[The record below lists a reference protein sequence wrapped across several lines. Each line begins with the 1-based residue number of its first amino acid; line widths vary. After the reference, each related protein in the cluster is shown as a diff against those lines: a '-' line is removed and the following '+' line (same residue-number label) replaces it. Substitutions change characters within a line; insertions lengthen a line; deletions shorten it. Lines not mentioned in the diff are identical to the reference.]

1 MNTLISHSPHPL
13 VCICVPTYNA
23 EHTVR
28 ETLESICAQTYS
40 NLVIHVSDNA
50 STDDTLKVVASIND
64 PRIHVHS
71 QKENVGGEGNF
82 TRCIQMAEGK
92 YTAIFHADDVYHPDM
107 VEKQVYFLEAN
118 SEVGSVFTQA
128 FTVDEHGKR
137 TGLIG
142 RVPEKD
148 KEGKPIGFED
158 LLKMMLLH
166 HNFLV
171 CPSVLVRT
179 DIYKHHIKEWG
190 SSLFQSASDIDTW
203 LRLSEIKPIAVLNE
217 ALMGYRISSAQ
228 FSEKIRN
235 RTEKTDFFLVMD
247 HYLGKDEVRD
257 FLTEKDLQHYGWLD
271 RHESVACAINLLKL
285 GRVSKARALLKNVFC
300 WDALKAAFYTR
311 RGCATLMVGV
321 LLQIFIPMRL
331 ALKKLCLIAY
341 FNGSRK

>member
-1 MNTLISHSPHPL
+1 MNTLNPHASNPL
-13 VCICVPTYNA
+13 VCICIPTYNA

-50 STDDTLKVVASIND
+50 STDDTLKVVASISD
-64 PRIHVHS
+64 PRIHIHP
-71 QKENVGGEGNF
+71 QQENIGGEGNF
-82 TRCIQMAEGK
+82 TRCIQLAEGK
-92 YTAIFHADDVYHPDM
+92 YTAIFHADDVYQPEM
-107 VEKQVYFLEAN
+107 VEKQVHFLEAN

-128 FTVDEHGKR
+128 FTIDEHGKR

-142 RVPEKD
+142 RVPEKG

-179 DIYKHHIKEWG
+179 DIYKQHIKEWG

-203 LRLSEIKPIAVLNE
+203 LRLSRIKPIAVLNE
-217 ALMGYRISSAQ
+217 PLMDYRISTAQ

-247 HYLGKDEVRD
+247 YYLGKDEVRD
-257 FLTEKDLQHYGWLD
+257 FLSEKDFLHYGWLE
-271 RHESVACAINLLKL
+271 RHESVACAINLLKQ
-285 GRVSKARALLKNVFC
+285 GRKGEARALLKGVVC
-300 WDALKAAFYTR
+300 WDALRAAVRTK
-311 RGCATLMVGV
+311 RGFATLMVAI
-321 LLQIFIPMRL
+321 LLNLLMP
-331 ALKKLCLIAY
+331 IASLTTY
-341 FNGSRK
+341 CGRFRR